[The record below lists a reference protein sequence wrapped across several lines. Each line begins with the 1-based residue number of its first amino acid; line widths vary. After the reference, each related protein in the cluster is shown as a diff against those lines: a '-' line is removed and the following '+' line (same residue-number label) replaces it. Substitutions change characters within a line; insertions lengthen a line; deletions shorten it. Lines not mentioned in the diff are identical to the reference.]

1 MKISELK
8 NPQQLKELNIKELNE
23 LCKEIRTFLIEN
35 ISRTGGHLA
44 SNLGIVETC
53 VAMHKVFD
61 SPNDKMI
68 FDVGHQSYVHKI
80 LTGRANRFS
89 TLRQFEGLSGFQK
102 RNESVH
108 DCYEAGHSS
117 TALSS
122 ALGFALARDY
132 NKENHHVIAIVGD
145 ASLMSGI
152 SLEALNTIGE
162 RQSNLIIILN
172 DNGMSISKNVGA
184 LSDTLTKMRTSN
196 FYTNTKR
203 VVRSSLQKNKTGD
216 ALYHGI
222 SNLKN
227 SLKNN
232 GN

>member
-1 MKISELK
+1 MKINELK
-8 NPQQLKELNIKELNE
+8 HPNQLKNLSINELNE
-23 LCKEIRTFLIEN
+23 LCQQIRTFLIEN
-35 ISRTGGHLA
+35 ISHTGGHLG

-89 TLRQFEGLSGFQK
+89 TLRQYKGLSGFQK
-102 RNESVH
+102 RVESEH

-122 ALGFALARDY
+122 ALGFALARDFDHKD
-132 NKENHHVIAIVGD
+132 NEVIAVVGD

-162 RQSNLIIILN
+162 KQTKMIIILN

-184 LSDTLTKMRTSN
+184 LSQTLTKMRTSN
-196 FYTNTKR
+196 VY
-203 VVRSSLQKNKTGD
+203 NKTK
-216 ALYHGI
+216 
-222 SNLKN
+222 SKR
-227 SLKNN
+227 
-232 GN
+232 